1 MVSYVSL
8 LILEQLSR
16 SCKTKLDIGIVL
28 DGSGSISQNEFDSYK
43 SFMVELIELF
53 GVSDSATRVG
63 LVSFSDKAKLVFP
76 LGQLIAFS
84 QFQRELTKLS
94 QPGGSSR
101 LDLGMQIATSMFSS
115 RNGGRPGIPKV
126 LFLITDGI
134 QSNVGSHIPLKL
146 AKQLQ
151 YQGVLII
158 TVTVGKKLDF
168 NVLRGIAGDVTR
180 TFIASTSGTLKSKS
194 FIKAVGNAACKYACK

>member
-1 MVSYVSL
+1 MVYCLSL

-28 DGSGSISQNEFDSYK
+28 DGSGSISQNEFNSYK
-43 SFMVELIELF
+43 SFIVELIEQF

-63 LVSFSDKAKLVFP
+63 LVSFSDKANLVFP
-76 LGQLIAFS
+76 LGRLIAFS
-84 QFQRELTKLS
+84 QLQRELAKLS

-101 LDLGMQIATSMFSS
+101 LDLGMQIATSMFGSK
-115 RNGGRPGIPKV
+115 NGGRPGIPKV
-126 LFLITDGI
+126 LFLVTDGI
-134 QSNVGSHIPLKL
+134 QSNVGSEVTFKL
-146 AKQLQ
+146 AKQLK

-158 TVTVGKKLDF
+158 TVTVGKPLDF

-180 TFIASTSGTLKSKS
+180 TFIASTCDILKSKS
-194 FIKAVGNAACKYACK
+194 FIKAVSNAACKYACE